1 MALDQYLSTPLLIS
15 ALLLI
20 LTWLIINWFKENRKL
35 PPGPWGLPILGYWPF
50 IQTTH
55 LDFTDLSK
63 TYGNVFSFRTVG
75 GRLIIVLNGIKTIK
89 EVLINRA
96 DEFDGRPHGN
106 NLVSWIS
113 EGIGIS
119 QEEGQSWSEQ
129 RRFFL
134 QTAKNLGFGKLELEE
149 KIHDELKSLLG
160 ELRDSNSK
168 PVNFHLLICYA
179 YNNIISD
186 VLFNK
191 KFDRNHTFSRNVSS
205 MKQIVEIFTGVRHM
219 LIGFPFDFV
228 VSLPGQR
235 RFQKG
240 RDAIRKFTDSIVDEL
255 TKNFDPH
262 HVNNYVDAY
271 LQHKNELEK
280 KGKPSS
286 FNEARLKAN
295 ALNLFFEG
303 TESTGSTTTSLL
315 IELSK
320 HPDVQKKIQEEL
332 DTVVGR
338 ERLPSWIDRP
348 NLPYLDATIQELY
361 RVAALFLV
369 TTMYS
374 NFKETTIEGY
384 RIPKRSCIVSNL
396 YSINLD
402 PKLYPNPKKFDP
414 ERFLNAE
421 GKRIKHEGPFPF
433 GLGKR
438 ACIGE
443 SLAQME
449 VFLVISCLL
458 QSFSIPY
465 ATEFES
471 IRVIPR
477 D

>member
-1 MALDQYLSTPLLIS
+1 
-15 ALLLI
+15 
-20 LTWLIINWFKENRKL
+20 
-35 PPGPWGLPILGYWPF
+35 
-50 IQTTH
+50 
-55 LDFTDLSK
+55 
-63 TYGNVFSFRTVG
+63 
-75 GRLIIVLNGIKTIK
+75 
-89 EVLINRA
+89 
-96 DEFDGRPHGN
+96 
-106 NLVSWIS
+106 
-113 EGIGIS
+113 
-119 QEEGQSWSEQ
+119 
-129 RRFFL
+129 
-134 QTAKNLGFGKLELEE
+134 
-149 KIHDELKSLLG
+149 
-160 ELRDSNSK
+160 
-168 PVNFHLLICYA
+168 
-179 YNNIISD
+179 
-186 VLFNK
+186 
-191 KFDRNHTFSRNVSS
+191 

-286 FNEARLKAN
+286 FMFPLLFSLILEARLKAN

-374 NFKETTIEGY
+374 NFSK
-384 RIPKRSCIVSNL
+384 
-396 YSINLD
+396 
-402 PKLYPNPKKFDP
+402 
-414 ERFLNAE
+414 
-421 GKRIKHEGPFPF
+421 
-433 GLGKR
+433 
-438 ACIGE
+438 
-443 SLAQME
+443 
-449 VFLVISCLL
+449 
-458 QSFSIPY
+458 
-465 ATEFES
+465 
-471 IRVIPR
+471 
-477 D
+477 